1 MKIITVKD
9 WIFTEYFFVELKW
22 YFLRNRRN
30 GCFNSMG
37 ATCSSSFPFRVH
49 KTIGMSFYFCWTHET
64 LHQTPK
70 TAWIFHWFGEFSNV
84 IYWPKMKEQKAINV
98 FAAEYQFSFLQ
109 RQRHHTSANCHDKS
123 QTTSFFCIF
132 AQLAAVTERQKQG
145 LLQYQKW
152 SRRWKVL
159 CLISPHLTF

>member
-9 WIFTEYFFVELKW
+9 WIFTEYFLSNWNGISLEIVETDALTVWGQHVVLHFHSEFTKQLACHSISVELMKH
-22 YFLRNRRN
+22 FTKHL
-30 GCFNSMG
+30 
-37 ATCSSSFPFRVH
+37 
-49 KTIGMSFYFCWTHET
+49 K
-64 LHQTPK
+64 Q
-70 TAWIFHWFGEFSNV
+70 HWFGEFSNV
-84 IYWPKMKEQKAINV
+84 IYWPKKKEQKAINV

>member
-1 MKIITVKD
+1 MDIKRHQRAEDIDGFASAANSQLSQASIWKL
-9 WIFTEYFFVELKW
+9 IAIRR
-22 YFLRNRRN
+22 LRRLLARPP
-30 GCFNSMG
+30 
-37 ATCSSSFPFRVH
+37 AVSSLRSQSLL
-49 KTIGMSFYFCWTHET
+49 GFYSLWFSIH
-64 LHQTPK
+64 
-70 TAWIFHWFGEFSNV
+70 FGEFS
-84 IYWPKMKEQKAINV
+84 KCDLLTKKKEQKAINV
-98 FAAEYQFSFLQ
+98 FAAEYQFFFCKDNA
-109 RQRHHTSANCHDKS
+109 TSANCHDKS